1 MDKNCKKNNCCCD
14 TGGDFIQ
21 EKVSDAYLRLI
32 NEKQEL
38 DDRIVKLKA
47 FIDSFDEFIELV
59 EKVGSCRCYGSLF
72 QPSQYPHRPLERL
85 TNKEETEYAQRPD
98 NQTHGQR

>member
-38 DDRIVKLKA
+38 DDRIMKLKA
-47 FIDSFDEFIELV
+47 FIDSFDEFVELV
-59 EKVGSCRCYGSLF
+59 EKVGSYQAAEALNEQLDVMVRYSSLLNT
-72 QPSQYPHRPLERL
+72 RIVLW
-85 TNKEETEYAQRPD
+85 KD
-98 NQTHGQR
+98 

>member
-14 TGGDFIQ
+14 TDGDFIQ

-32 NEKQEL
+32 DEKQEL

-47 FIDSFDEFIELV
+47 FIDSFDEYGELA
-59 EKVGSCRCYGSLF
+59 EKVGS
-72 QPSQYPHRPLERL
+72 
-85 TNKEETEYAQRPD
+85 
-98 NQTHGQR
+98 NQAADALYEQLDVMVRYSCLLNTRIVLWKD

>member
-1 MDKNCKKNNCCCD
+1 MDKNCKKNNRCCD
-14 TGGDFIQ
+14 TDGDFIQ

-47 FIDSFDEFIELV
+47 FIDSFDEFVELV
-59 EKVGSCRCYGSLF
+59 EKVGSCQAAEALNEQLDVMVRYSSLLNT
-72 QPSQYPHRPLERL
+72 RIVLW
-85 TNKEETEYAQRPD
+85 KD
-98 NQTHGQR
+98 

>member
-14 TGGDFIQ
+14 TDGDFIQ

-38 DDRIVKLKA
+38 DDRIMKLKA
-47 FIDSFDEFIELV
+47 FIDSFDEYGKLA
-59 EKVGSCRCYGSLF
+59 EKVGSNQAADALCEQLDVMVRYSSLLNT
-72 QPSQYPHRPLERL
+72 RIVLW
-85 TNKEETEYAQRPD
+85 KD
-98 NQTHGQR
+98 

>member
-32 NEKQEL
+32 NEKREL
-38 DDRIVKLKA
+38 DDRIMKLKA
-47 FIDSFDEFIELV
+47 FIDSFDEFVELV
-59 EKVGSCRCYGSLF
+59 EKVGSYQAAEALNEQLDVMVRYSSLLNT
-72 QPSQYPHRPLERL
+72 RIVLW
-85 TNKEETEYAQRPD
+85 KD
-98 NQTHGQR
+98 